1 MIVERVPFTEDHQ
14 ITIDWS
20 IARGELRGCPEVR
33 TLTVSFHAQ
42 GNFTM
47 ALLWSSGPAPRLRA
61 MGVSKRNTS
70 NPPNPRRG
78 EMLAF
83 AEALKCLHEQTT
95 VTAATITTGDGVT
108 YHLTS
113 IDFTFTDG

>member
-1 MIVERVPFTEDHQ
+1 MLIERVSLTEDQHV
-14 ITIDWS
+14 TIDRAV
-20 IARGELRGCPEVR
+20 ARGELRGCPEVR
-33 TLTVSFHAQ
+33 TLTVSWHVQ

-47 ALLWSSGPAPRLRA
+47 ALLWSSGPVPRLRA
-61 MGVSKRNTS
+61 LGVSKRNTS
-70 NPPNPRRG
+70 DQPNPRRG

-108 YHLTS
+108 HHLTS
-113 IDFTFTDG
+113 MEFTFAEG